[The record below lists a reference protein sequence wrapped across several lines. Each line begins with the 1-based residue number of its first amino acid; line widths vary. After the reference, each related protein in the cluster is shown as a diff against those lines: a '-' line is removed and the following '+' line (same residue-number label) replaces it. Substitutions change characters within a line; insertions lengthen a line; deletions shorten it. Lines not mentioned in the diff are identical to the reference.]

1 MTEVGEIGPRLTEW
15 LRSKLPDTDEV
26 RVEGLD
32 RVTFGHSAEM
42 MVLTVVARRDDAE
55 ERQDVVLRLRPRPP
69 ALLEPYDLKRQFD
82 ILRGL
87 VDTHVRAPRVLWLE
101 NSGAVL
107 GRPFLIMNRVAG
119 SVYEMETPP
128 DATPQRIRRMCE
140 SMAEELAAIHSVDL
154 SATGLIALDDG
165 NTHLD
170 REIDHWASEMHR
182 VRRGTLPA
190 LERLLQGLRDSQ
202 PAPYPKV

>member
-69 ALLEPYDLKRQFD
+69 ALF
-82 ILRGL
+82 
-87 VDTHVRAPRVLWLE
+87 
-101 NSGAVL
+101 
-107 GRPFLIMNRVAG
+107 
-119 SVYEMETPP
+119 
-128 DATPQRIRRMCE
+128 
-140 SMAEELAAIHSVDL
+140 
-154 SATGLIALDDG
+154 
-165 NTHLD
+165 
-170 REIDHWASEMHR
+170 
-182 VRRGTLPA
+182 GTL
-190 LERLLQGLRDSQ
+190 
-202 PAPYPKV
+202 